1 MIGVE
6 DAVRAKILQTIKPWE
21 SKSERGYTR
30 RPPNVK
36 VERIIACLTFI
47 FPVVVIQN
55 VSSNCFAV
63 ILDENYRMSVED
75 LVYDWNHIEPSL
87 HAPERHIGFDD
98 ETLRDGLQSPSVC
111 EPPVEKK
118 IALLHLMEALDIDTA
133 DIGLPGA
140 GGTHAAGVER
150 LAREIAEKK
159 FKIRPNCAARTLR
172 SDITPIVEISQRVG
186 IPIEAC
192 TFIGSSPIRF
202 YAEEW
207 TLDKLLAITEEAVS
221 FAVGENLPVMFVTED
236 TTRANPETIRALYT
250 TAIRCGA
257 RAVCVCDTV
266 GHATPDG
273 ARAVVRFVKNIIQ
286 EQGEKVRLDWHGHQ
300 DRGLGVI
307 NSIAA
312 IEGGADQVHGSAL
325 GVGERVGNA
334 PMDQL
339 LVNLKLLGWIDNDL
353 SRLREYCETAADAC
367 GWTIPLNYPVFGRDA
382 FRTAT
387 GVHAAAVIKSYRR
400 GDAELAD
407 LIYSGVPAGLFGL
420 KQVIE
425 IGPMSGKSNI
435 IYWLET
441 RGLEASED
449 RITRIYEH
457 AKQSNAVLTEEEVTQ
472 LLEVRE

>member
-1 MIGVE
+1 
-6 DAVRAKILQTIKPWE
+6 
-21 SKSERGYTR
+21 
-30 RPPNVK
+30 
-36 VERIIACLTFI
+36 
-47 FPVVVIQN
+47 
-55 VSSNCFAV
+55 VSV
-63 ILDENYRMSVED
+63 TD
-75 LVYDWNHIEPSL
+75 LIYDWNKVAPRL
-87 HAPERHIGFDD
+87 RKPERHIGFDD

-118 IALLHLMEALDIDTA
+118 IELLYLMEALGIDTA

-140 GGTHAAGVER
+140 GGTHAAGVE
-150 LAREIAEKK
+150 LMAREIAEHHL
-159 FKIRPNCAARTLR
+159 KIRPNCAARTHKN
-172 SDITPIVEISQRVG
+172 DIVPIVEISQRAG

-202 YAEEW
+202 FAEDW
-207 TLDKLLAITEEAVS
+207 TLDKLLQMTEEAVS
-221 FAVGENLPVMFVTED
+221 FAVGEGLPVMFVTED
-236 TTRANPETIRALYT
+236 TTRADPETIRALYR

-273 ARAVVRFVKNIIQ
+273 AREVVRFVRGIID

-312 IEGGADQVHGSAL
+312 IEGGADQLHGSAL
-325 GVGERVGNA
+325 GMGERVGNT

-339 LVNLKLLGWIDNDL
+339 LVNLKLLGWIENDL
-353 SRLREYCETAADAC
+353 SRLREYCDEAAAAC
-367 GWTIPLNYPVFGRDA
+367 RWTIPLNYPVFGRDA

-400 GDAELAD
+400 GDRELAD
-407 LIYSGVPAGLFGL
+407 LIYSGVPAGQFGL

-425 IGPMSGKSNI
+425 VGPMSGKSNVI
-435 IYWLET
+435 FWLES
-441 RGLEASED
+441 RGVEASDE
-449 RITRIYEH
+449 RVNRIYER
-457 AKQSNAVLTEEEVTQ
+457 AKQASAVLSEEELMAMV
-472 LLEVRE
+472 

>member
-1 MIGVE
+1 
-6 DAVRAKILQTIKPWE
+6 
-21 SKSERGYTR
+21 
-30 RPPNVK
+30 
-36 VERIIACLTFI
+36 
-47 FPVVVIQN
+47 
-55 VSSNCFAV
+55 
-63 ILDENYRMSVED
+63 MSVAE
-75 LVYDWNHIEPSL
+75 LIYDWNTVEPQL
-87 HAPERHIGFDD
+87 LKPDRHIGFDD

-118 IALLHLMEALDIDTA
+118 IELLHLMNALEIDTV

-140 GGTHAAGVER
+140 GGTHAAGVEL
-150 LAREIAEKK
+150 LAREIADQKLQ
-159 FKIRPNCAARTLR
+159 IRPNCAARTHR
-172 SDITPIVEISQRVG
+172 NDIIPIAEISQRAG
-186 IPIEAC
+186 IAIEAC

-207 TLDKLLAITEEAVS
+207 TLEKLLQLTEDAVTLAVS
-221 FAVGENLPVMFVTED
+221 EGLPVMFVTED

-273 ARAVVRFVKNIIQ
+273 ARTVVRFVRRIID

-312 IEGGADQVHGSAL
+312 IEGGADQIHGSAL
-325 GVGERVGNA
+325 GLGERVGNT

-339 LVNLKLLGWIDNDL
+339 LVNLKLLGWIENDL
-353 SRLREYCETAADAC
+353 SRLREYCDSAAAGC
-367 GWTIPLNYPVFGRDA
+367 RWTIPFNYPVFGRDA

-387 GVHAAAVIKSYRR
+387 GVHAAAVIKSYRK
-400 GDAELAD
+400 GDTELAD
-407 LIYSGVPAGLFGL
+407 LIYSGVPAGQFGL

-425 IGPMSGKSNI
+425 VGPMSGKSNVI
-435 IYWLET
+435 FWLEN
-441 RGLEASED
+441 RGIEASED
-449 RITRIYEH
+449 RVNRIYER
-457 AKQSNAVLTEEEVTQ
+457 AKQATAVLTEEELSALV
-472 LLEVRE
+472 